1 MCYEMWRYVQTS
13 AEEKAAKQKAAE
25 LIDKARAANPVP
37 KQDAPVSVEQE
48 LEQETTLA

>member
-1 MCYEMWRYVQTS
+1 MCYELWRYQQTS

-25 LIDKARAANPVP
+25 LIDKARAAKPMP
-37 KQDAPVSVEQE
+37 AHDAPVSVEQE